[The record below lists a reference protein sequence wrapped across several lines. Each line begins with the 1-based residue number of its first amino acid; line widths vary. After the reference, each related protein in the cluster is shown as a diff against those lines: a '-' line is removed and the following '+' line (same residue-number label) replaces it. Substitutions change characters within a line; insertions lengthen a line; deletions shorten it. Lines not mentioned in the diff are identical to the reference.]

1 MTWVTKAAAPLLIMQ
16 GTKDPL
22 VPLDQSQRL
31 ADKLK
36 DAGADVTLDIIEGAG
51 HGGPQFT
58 TEEKLKLIF
67 QFLTKHWA
75 G

>member
-1 MTWVTKAAAPLLIMQ
+1 VTWATKDAAPLLIMQ

-36 DAGADVTLDIIEGAG
+36 AVGADVTLDIIEGAG
-51 HGGPQFT
+51 HGGAQFST
-58 TEEKLKLIF
+58 PEKLKLIVD
-67 QFLTKHWA
+67 FLAKHL
-75 G
+75 GG